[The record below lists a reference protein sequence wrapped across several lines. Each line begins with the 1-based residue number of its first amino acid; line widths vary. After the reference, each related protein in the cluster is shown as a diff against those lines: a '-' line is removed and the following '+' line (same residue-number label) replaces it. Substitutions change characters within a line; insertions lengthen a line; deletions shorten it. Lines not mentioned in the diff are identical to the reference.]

1 MNLSE
6 FTFKVRDSIGEYLS
20 AYDVDD
26 IYEKD
31 VVKNNGVVY
40 KGLVIALKE
49 REAAPTVYMDYY
61 FSLYKR
67 GKSFEDILKLIYEN
81 YKLAEEK
88 MDLTEREAGKLDN
101 YKEKLFIK
109 VVNFEK
115 NKKRLEN
122 CPYIP
127 YLDLAIT
134 FRYLVHKDK
143 HDISSTLIN
152 NALMD
157 MWGLNTQSIYKMAY
171 KNMRNLFPPSIK
183 KMSDIIGSYPDDFGI
198 IPENEMYV
206 ITNDSSINGASYI
219 ICKEIIDDFC
229 RKKNSDYYLIPSSIH
244 ELILVPK
251 CLDEDGENLKM
262 FVKEV
267 NKTAVL
273 PEDFLSDNVYFYS
286 RDNGIKM
293 I

>member
-1 MNLSE
+1 MNLSD
-6 FTFKVRDSIGEYLS
+6 FTVKVRDNIGEYLS
-20 AYDVDD
+20 EYDVED

-31 VVKNNGVVY
+31 VIKNNGVVY
-40 KGLVIALKE
+40 KGLVISLKE

-61 FSLYKR
+61 FNMYKR
-67 GKSFEDILKLIYEN
+67 GKSFDEILEMIYEN
-81 YKLAEEK
+81 YKLSEEK
-88 MDLTEREAGKLDN
+88 MNLTEKEAGKLEN
-101 YKEKLFIK
+101 YREKLFIK
-109 VVNFEK
+109 VVNLEK

-122 CPYIP
+122 CPFIP
-127 YLDLAIT
+127 FLDLAIT
-134 FRYLVHKDK
+134 FRYLVHKDEQ
-143 HDISSTLIN
+143 DISSTLIN

-157 MWGLNTQSIYKMAY
+157 MWGLNTQAIYKIAY
-171 KNMRNLFPPSIK
+171 KNMKKLFPPSIRK
-183 KMSDIIGSYPDDFGI
+183 LSDIINCCSDDFGI

-206 ITNDSSINGASYI
+206 ITNDSGINGASYI

-251 CLDEDGENLKM
+251 SLDEDGENLKM

-273 PEDFLSDNVYFYS
+273 PVDFLSDNVYFYS
-286 RDNGIKM
+286 RDDGIKM

>member
-1 MNLSE
+1 MNLND
-6 FTFKVRDSIGEYLS
+6 FTIMVRDNIGEYLS
-20 AYDVDD
+20 EYNVDD

-31 VVKNNGVVY
+31 VIKNNGVVY
-40 KGLVIALKE
+40 KGLVISLKG
-49 REAAPTVYMDYY
+49 RETAPTVYMDYY
-61 FSLYKR
+61 FSMYKH
-67 GKSFEDILKLIYEN
+67 GKSFEEILKLIYEN
-81 YKLAEEK
+81 YKQAEEK

-115 NKKRLEN
+115 NKKSLEN

-127 YLDLAIT
+127 FLDLAIT
-134 FRYLVHKDK
+134 FRYLVHKDEK
-143 HDISSTLIN
+143 DISSTMIN

-157 MWGLNTQSIYKMAY
+157 MWGLNTQSIYKVAY
-171 KNMRNLFPPSIK
+171 KNMKKLFPPSIR
-183 KMSDIIGSYPDDFGI
+183 KMSDIISCYTDDLDI
-198 IPENEMYV
+198 KPENEMYV

-251 CLDEDGENLKM
+251 SLDEDGENLKM

-273 PEDFLSDNVYFYS
+273 PVDFLSDNVYFYS
-286 RDNGIKM
+286 RDDGIKM